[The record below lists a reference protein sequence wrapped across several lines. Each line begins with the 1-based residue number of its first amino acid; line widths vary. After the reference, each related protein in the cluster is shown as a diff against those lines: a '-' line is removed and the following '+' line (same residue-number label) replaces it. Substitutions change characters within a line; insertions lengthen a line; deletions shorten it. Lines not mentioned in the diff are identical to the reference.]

1 VGASAA
7 QAAEPMPVNYVS
19 PADGA
24 AMTQAVTNTPWEI
37 STMSTNRQG
46 AMSVEVARQPTLD
59 YDGTLADAERLDLF
73 PLSESETPGLFKGIS
88 NGGETAWNNV
98 PGTYYWQATLGI
110 IDESGQIAYY
120 REYRSPVYRVVITAA
135 PAAPAVQQT
144 TAPSTTAPKTTKTKT
159 KRLTARSARTQAS
172 KALAKR
178 FRKAWT
184 RRKQAKVTCKPNG
197 STARCTVSWIFG
209 AFRYSGPVTVKAT
222 ASKVTAN
229 VTKVK
234 RRRA

>member
-1 VGASAA
+1 MAMGASAA
-7 QAAEPMPVNYVS
+7 QAAEPMPVNSVS

-24 AMTQAVTNTPWEI
+24 ELTQAVTNTPWEI

-46 AMSVEVARQPTLD
+46 AMTVEVARQPTIGD
-59 YDGTLADAERLDLF
+59 DGTLSDAERLDLF

-120 REYRSPVYRVVITAA
+120 REYRSPVYRVVITAL
-135 PAAPAVQQT
+135 PAAPAQQT
-144 TAPSTTAPKTTKTKT
+144 AAPSTTAPKSKAK
-159 KRLTARSARTQAS
+159 KLTAKSARTQAS
-172 KALAKR
+172 KALAKK
-178 FRKAWT
+178 FRKAWSK
-184 RRKQAKVTCKPNG
+184 RKKAKLRCAAPKG
-197 STARCTVSWIFG
+197 STSRCTVSWVFG